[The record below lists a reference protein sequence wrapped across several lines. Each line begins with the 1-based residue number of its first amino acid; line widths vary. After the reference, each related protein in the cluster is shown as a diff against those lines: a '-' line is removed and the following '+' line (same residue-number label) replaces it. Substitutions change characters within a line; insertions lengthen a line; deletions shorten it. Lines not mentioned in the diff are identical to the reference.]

1 MSELRVASR
10 YAKSLLD
17 LSKEQQILDKIKDDL
32 TVFQQTLHQ
41 NVSLQSMLK
50 SPVINNGDKIAI
62 LKKIFEKSFQKLT
75 IDFFMVVVRKNRAA
89 VLESISNSFMTQ
101 YNDFN
106 NIISASVKTAQA
118 IDDAVTA
125 EVTSFIEKQSGK
137 KVALTAS
144 VDPSLIGGLVIQ
156 VGDNL
161 YDASIS
167 GKLNKVKQNLLNTY
181 ISK

>member
-10 YAKSLLD
+10 YAKSLID
-17 LSKEQQILDKIKDDL
+17 LSKEQQIIDKVKGDMD
-32 TVFQQTLHQ
+32 VFQQTVSQ
-41 NVSLQSMLK
+41 NISLRSLLK
-50 SPVINNGDKIAI
+50 SPVVNNGDKITI
-62 LKKIFEKSFQKLT
+62 LSKVFGPSFQKLT
-75 IDFFMVVVRKNRAA
+75 IDFFSIVVRKNRSS
-89 VLESISNSFMTQ
+89 VLETISESFMAQ
-101 YNDFN
+101 YNELN
-106 NIISASVKTAQA
+106 NIISATVKTAQP
-118 IDDAVTA
+118 IDAAVTA
-125 EVTSFIEKQSGK
+125 DVTHFIEKQSGK
-137 KVALTAS
+137 KVSLTAS

>member
-10 YAKSLLD
+10 YAKSLID
-17 LSKEQQILDKIKDDL
+17 LSKEQQILDTIKNDL
-32 TVFQQTLHQ
+32 SVFQQTLHSNVALQ
-41 NVSLQSMLK
+41 NLLK
-50 SPVINNGDKIAI
+50 SPVVNNGDKIAI
-62 LKKIFEKSFQKLT
+62 LNKVFGKSFQKLT
-75 IDFFMVVVRKNRAA
+75 LDFFKIIVHKNRAA
-89 VLESISNSFMTQ
+89 VLESITNSFMDQ
-101 YNDFN
+101 YNDLN
-106 NIISASVKTAQA
+106 NIISASVKTAHA
-118 IDDAVTA
+118 IDANVTA
-125 EVTSFIEKQSGK
+125 EVTNFIEKQSGK
-137 KVALTAS
+137 KVKLTAS

>member
-1 MSELRVASR
+1 MSEVRVASR
-10 YAKSLLD
+10 YAKSLID
-17 LSKEQQILDKIKDDL
+17 LSKEQQILDKVKSDMG
-32 TVFQQTLHQ
+32 VFQQTTSR
-41 NVSLQSMLK
+41 NIPLQSLLK
-50 SPVINNGDKIAI
+50 SPVVNNGDKIVI
-62 LKKIFEKSFQKLT
+62 LNKIFGASFQKLT
-75 IDFFMVVVRKNRAA
+75 LEFFTIVVRKNRSS
-89 VLESISNSFMTQ
+89 VLESIAQSFMDQ
-101 YNDFN
+101 YNELN
-106 NIISASVKTAQA
+106 NIISASVKTAQP
-118 IDDAVTA
+118 IDAAVTA
-125 EVTSFIEKQSGK
+125 EVTNFIEKQSGK

>member
-10 YAKSLLD
+10 YAKSLID
-17 LSKEQQILDKIKDDL
+17 LSKEQQILDKVRDDL
-32 TVFQQTLHQ
+32 NVFQRTLHQ
-41 NVSLQSMLK
+41 NVSLQNMLK

-62 LKKIFEKSFQKLT
+62 LKKVFEKSFQKLT
-75 IDFFMVVVRKNRAA
+75 TDFFMIVVRKNRSA
-89 VLESISNSFMTQ
+89 VLEAISHSFMDQ
-101 YNDFN
+101 YNEFN
-106 NIISASVKTAQA
+106 NIIKASVKTAQA
-118 IDDAVTA
+118 IDATVTA

-137 KVALTAS
+137 KVALNAT

-167 GKLNKVKQNLLNTY
+167 GSLNKVKQNLLNTY

>member
-10 YAKSLLD
+10 YAKSLID
-17 LSKEQQILDKIKDDL
+17 LSKEQQILDKVKADL
-32 TVFQQTLHQ
+32 TVFQKTVHQ
-41 NVSLQSMLK
+41 NVSLQSLLK
-50 SPVINNGDKIAI
+50 SPVVNNGDKIAI
-62 LKKIFEKSFQKLT
+62 LKKVFGASFQKLT
-75 IDFFMVVVRKNRAA
+75 IDFFSIVVRKNRSS
-89 VLESISNSFMTQ
+89 VLETISQSFMDQ
-101 YNDFN
+101 YNDLN
-106 NIISASVKTAQA
+106 NIISATVKTAQA
-118 IDDAVTA
+118 IDASVTA

>member
-10 YAKSLLD
+10 YAKSLID
-17 LSKEQQILDKIKDDL
+17 LSKEQQILDTVKNDL
-32 TVFQQTLHQ
+32 SVFQQTLRQ
-41 NVSLQSMLK
+41 NAALQNLLK
-50 SPVINNGDKIAI
+50 SPIVTNGDKIAV
-62 LKKIFEKSFQKLT
+62 LNKIFGKSFQKLT
-75 IDFFMVVVRKNRAA
+75 LDFFKIVVNKNRAA
-89 VLESISNSFMTQ
+89 VLESISTSFMDQ
-101 YNDFN
+101 YNALN

-118 IDDAVTA
+118 IDATVAA

-137 KVALTAS
+137 KVSLTTS
-144 VDPSLIGGLVIQ
+144 VDPTLIGGLVIQ

-161 YDASIS
+161 YDASIA